1 MKAFSVSL
9 LMLASTIAA
18 KSSLAVAFT
27 YQPHMHLHLS
37 RKQAMVS
44 VLHYK
49 DSAAMDAGEGLT
61 TSPSALQDYQDD
73 TTVVSQL
80 QPSSD
85 NFHEEVQD
93 YVEKKL
99 LPLSGKMDHAIN
111 LMLDNPTAFPLLVRV
126 AFIRKVKHSMGVNKK
141 CRNLV
146 KKSSKKIEQLKSSSP
161 NEKLLTEY
169 GIKLQQNMRKA
180 KVAVLKNAPK
190 KAVRGVVGA
199 VKDKMPFQRSKDRKL
214 VRDEL
219 IELVRETDD
228 LVLDIA
234 RDIKQGLGLFHKLG
248 FEQEDLNE
256 VADAIFEHSK
266 KHRMKW

>member
-27 YQPHMHLHLS
+27 YQPHMHSS
-37 RKQAMVS
+37 RKQATVS

-49 DSAAMDAGEGLT
+49 DSAAMDTGEGLT
-61 TSPSALQDYQDD
+61 TSPSASAQR
-73 TTVVSQL
+73 

-126 AFIRKVKHSMGVNKK
+126 AFIRKVKHSFNVNKK
-141 CRNLV
+141 CRNLI

-161 NEKLLTEY
+161 NEKVLTEY

-199 VKDKMPFQRSKDRKL
+199 VKDKMPFQRSKDRTL

-248 FEQEDLNE
+248 FEQEDLSE